1 MTHAQIVPNKLL
13 SLLRPPRPCEL
24 VGDLAG
30 HGVMVTNVGPRDDE
44 LIQFEDALGEWPP
57 IVVMGEVAAR
67 RWAAEQ
73 WPEAMW
79 SSPLDD
85 NEMARRRFK
94 DLAAAKQAREAEA
107 MARCEAAVRLSTE
120 QLLLFTRLLVEKM
133 EQVAL
138 PGTK

>member
-1 MTHAQIVPNKLL
+1 
-13 SLLRPPRPCEL
+13 
-24 VGDLAG
+24 
-30 HGVMVTNVGPRDDE
+30 MVTSIGPRDDE

-79 SSPLDD
+79 SLPESDS
-85 NEMARRRFK
+85 EIARRRFK

-107 MARCEAAVRLSTE
+107 LARLEVLVTEATAVVQR
-120 QLLLFTRLLVEKM
+120 FTRALAEKM
-133 EQVAL
+133 APAAPSRTVQAQRS
-138 PGTK
+138 KQ